1 MKKDNKF
8 FEWWYFKI
16 VDKYNKY
23 KFAFIPGI
31 ALDKKSKSSYCFIQI
46 VDGYNLEYNY
56 LYFNVS
62 KFKFNNTNFNINIT
76 SNIFSLNHFGLN
88 LEYINKSNNTSRSIK
103 GILIF
108 TNTQKW
114 PDNLINPGSM
124 GLYNCISFME
134 FYNQVCLVNG
144 SVKGSLLIDGSIS
157 KWNY

>member
-1 MKKDNKF
+1 MKPIINPDLYHGIKKDNKF
-8 FEWWYFKI
+8 FEGWYFKI

-31 ALDKKSKSSYCFIQI
+31 DLDKKSKSSYCFIQI

-56 LYFNVS
+56 LYFDVS
-62 KFKFNNTNFNINIT
+62 KFKF
-76 SNIFSLNHFGLN
+76 
-88 LEYINKSNNTSRSIK
+88 NNTSRSIK
-103 GILIF
+103 GILRF

-114 PDNLINPGSM
+114 PDNFINPGRM

-134 FYNQVCLVNG
+134 FYNQVYLVNG

-157 KWNY
+157 K